1 MPAAYYDIQADEG
14 SSFRLK
20 LKFLDSTKKLVNL
33 INPPA
38 SVIEGFEDSFRK
50 DTDGNYVIK
59 AYARMQVRDSV
70 DGDILPVDLND
81 STGGSD
87 TNLWGQSN
95 LNYTNIQIKLKSGI
109 VDDGTTDGTPDD
121 SNIVITIDA
130 NVMSNIDY
138 GNFLYDL
145 ELVFSQDIITNPKA
159 VTFRVMQGRFIVTPN
174 ITR

>member
-20 LKFLDSTKKLVNL
+20 LKFLDSNKKLVNL
-33 INPPA
+33 VNPPA

-50 DTDGNYVIK
+50 DTNGNYVIK

-95 LNYTNIQIKLKSGI
+95 LNYTNIQIKLK
-109 VDDGTTDGTPDD
+109 DDSTDND
-121 SNIVITIDA
+121 SNIIITIDA

-159 VTFRVMQGRFIVTPN
+159 VTFRIMQGRFIVTPN

>member
-20 LKFLDSTKKLVNL
+20 LKFLDSNKKLVNL
-33 INPPA
+33 VNPPA

-50 DTDGNYVIK
+50 DTNGNYVIK

-70 DGDILPVDLND
+70 DGDILPVDQNNTPTNMVD
-81 STGGSD
+81 D

-95 LNYTNIQIKLKSGI
+95 LNYTNIQIKLK
-109 VDDGTTDGTPDD
+109 DGTDGD
-121 SNIVITIDA
+121 SNIVITIDG

>member
-20 LKFLDSTKKLVNL
+20 LKFLDSNKKLVNL
-33 INPPA
+33 VNPPA

-70 DGDILPVDLND
+70 DGDILPVDQNNTPTNMVD
-81 STGGSD
+81 D

-95 LNYTNIQIKLKSGI
+95 LNYTNIQIKLK
-109 VDDGTTDGTPDD
+109 DGTDGD

>member
-20 LKFLDSTKKLVNL
+20 LKFLDSNKKLVNL
-33 INPPA
+33 VNPPA

-70 DGDILPVDLND
+70 DGDILPVDQNNTPTNMVD
-81 STGGSD
+81 D

-95 LNYTNIQIKLKSGI
+95 LNYTNIQIKLK
-109 VDDGTTDGTPDD
+109 DGTDGD
-121 SNIVITIDA
+121 SNIIITIDA

-159 VTFRVMQGRFIVTPN
+159 ITFRVMQGRFIVTPN

>member
-1 MPAAYYDIQADEG
+1 
-14 SSFRLK
+14 
-20 LKFLDSTKKLVNL
+20 
-33 INPPA
+33 
-38 SVIEGFEDSFRK
+38 
-50 DTDGNYVIK
+50 
-59 AYARMQVRDSV
+59 MQVRDSV
-70 DGDILPVDLND
+70 DGDILPVDSNNTPTNMD
-81 STGGSD
+81 DD

-95 LNYTNIQIKLKSGI
+95 LNYTNIQIKLK
-109 VDDGTTDGTPDD
+109 DGKDGD
-121 SNIVITIDA
+121 SNIVISIDA

>member
-20 LKFLDSTKKLVNL
+20 LKFLDSTKNLVNL

-70 DGDILPVDLND
+70 DGDILPVDSNNTPTNMD
-81 STGGSD
+81 DD

-95 LNYTNIQIKLKSGI
+95 LNYTNIQIKLK
-109 VDDGTTDGTPDD
+109 DGKDGD
-121 SNIVITIDA
+121 SNIVISIDA

>member
-20 LKFLDSTKKLVNL
+20 LKFLDSTKNLVNL

-70 DGDILPVDLND
+70 DGDILPVDSNNTPTNMD
-81 STGGSD
+81 DD

-95 LNYTNIQIKLKSGI
+95 LNYTNIQIKLK
-109 VDDGTTDGTPDD
+109 DGTDGD
-121 SNIVITIDA
+121 SNIVISIDA

>member
-20 LKFLDSTKKLVNL
+20 LKFLDSNKKLVNL
-33 INPPA
+33 VNPPA

-70 DGDILPVDLND
+70 DGDILPVDQNNTPTNMVD
-81 STGGSD
+81 D

-95 LNYTNIQIKLKSGI
+95 LNYTNIQIKLK
-109 VDDGTTDGTPDD
+109 DGTDGD

-159 VTFRVMQGRFIVTPN
+159 VTFRIMQGRFIVTPN

>member
-20 LKFLDSTKKLVNL
+20 LKFLDSNKKLVNL
-33 INPPA
+33 VNPPA

-70 DGDILPVDLND
+70 DGDILPVDQNNTPTNMVD
-81 STGGSD
+81 D

-95 LNYTNIQIKLKSGI
+95 LNYTNIQIKLK
-109 VDDGTTDGTPDD
+109 DGTDGD
-121 SNIVITIDA
+121 SNIVITIDG

>member
-70 DGDILPVDLND
+70 DGDILPVDSNNTPTNMD
-81 STGGSD
+81 DD

-95 LNYTNIQIKLKSGI
+95 LNYTNIQIKLK
-109 VDDGTTDGTPDD
+109 DGTDAD
-121 SNIVITIDA
+121 SNIVITIDG

>member
-20 LKFLDSTKKLVNL
+20 LKFLDSTKNLVNL

-95 LNYTNIQIKLKSGI
+95 LNYTNIQIKLK
-109 VDDGTTDGTPDD
+109 DGKDGD
-121 SNIVITIDA
+121 SNIVISIDA

>member
-20 LKFLDSTKKLVNL
+20 LKFLDSNKKLVNL
-33 INPPA
+33 VNPPP

-70 DGDILPVDLND
+70 DGDILPVDQNNTPTNMVD
-81 STGGSD
+81 D

-95 LNYTNIQIKLKSGI
+95 LNYTNIQIKLK
-109 VDDGTTDGTPDD
+109 DDSTDND
-121 SNIVITIDA
+121 SNIIITIDA

-159 VTFRVMQGRFIVTPN
+159 VTFRIMQGRFIVTPN

>member
-20 LKFLDSTKKLVNL
+20 LKFLDSNKKLVNL
-33 INPPA
+33 VNPPA

-70 DGDILPVDLND
+70 DGDILPVDQNNTPTNMVD
-81 STGGSD
+81 D

-95 LNYTNIQIKLKSGI
+95 LNYTNIQIKLK
-109 VDDGTTDGTPDD
+109 DDSTDND
-121 SNIVITIDA
+121 SNIIITIDA

-159 VTFRVMQGRFIVTPN
+159 VTFRIMQGRFIVTPN

>member
-50 DTDGNYVIK
+50 DTDGKYVIK

-70 DGDILPVDLND
+70 DGDILPVDSNNTPTNMD
-81 STGGSD
+81 DD

-95 LNYTNIQIKLKSGI
+95 LNYTNIQIKLK
-109 VDDGTTDGTPDD
+109 DGTDND
-121 SNIVITIDA
+121 SNIVISIDA

>member
-20 LKFLDSTKKLVNL
+20 LKFLDSNKKLVNL
-33 INPPA
+33 VNPPA

-70 DGDILPVDLND
+70 DGDILPVDQNNTPTNMVD
-81 STGGSD
+81 D

-95 LNYTNIQIKLKSGI
+95 LNYTNIQIKLK
-109 VDDGTTDGTPDD
+109 DDSTDND
-121 SNIVITIDA
+121 SNIIITIDA

>member
-50 DTDGNYVIK
+50 DTDGKYVIK

-70 DGDILPVDLND
+70 DGDILPVDSNN
-81 STGGSD
+81 TP
-87 TNLWGQSN
+87 TNMDVYTILWGQSN
-95 LNYTNIQIKLKSGI
+95 LNYTNIQIKLK
-109 VDDGTTDGTPDD
+109 DGTDND
-121 SNIVITIDA
+121 SNIVISIDA

>member
-20 LKFLDSTKKLVNL
+20 LKFLDSNKKLVNL
-33 INPPA
+33 VNPPA

-70 DGDILPVDLND
+70 DGDILPVDQNNTPTNMVD
-81 STGGSD
+81 D

-95 LNYTNIQIKLKSGI
+95 LNYTNIQIKLK
-109 VDDGTTDGTPDD
+109 DGTDGD
-121 SNIVITIDA
+121 SNIIITIDA

-159 VTFRVMQGRFIVTPN
+159 VTFRIMQGRFIVTPN

>member
-1 MPAAYYDIQADEG
+1 
-14 SSFRLK
+14 
-20 LKFLDSTKKLVNL
+20 
-33 INPPA
+33 
-38 SVIEGFEDSFRK
+38 
-50 DTDGNYVIK
+50 
-59 AYARMQVRDSV
+59 MQVRDSV

-95 LNYTNIQIKLKSGI
+95 LNYTNIQIKLK
-109 VDDGTTDGTPDD
+109 DGKDGD
-121 SNIVITIDA
+121 SNIVISIDA

>member
-20 LKFLDSTKKLVNL
+20 LKFLDSNKNLVNL
-33 INPPA
+33 VNPPA

-70 DGDILPVDLND
+70 DGDILPVDQNNTPTNMVD
-81 STGGSD
+81 D

-95 LNYTNIQIKLKSGI
+95 LNYTNIQIKLK
-109 VDDGTTDGTPDD
+109 DDSTDND
-121 SNIVITIDA
+121 SNIIITIDA

>member
-20 LKFLDSTKKLVNL
+20 LKFLDSNKKLVNL
-33 INPPA
+33 VNPPA

-95 LNYTNIQIKLKSGI
+95 LNYTNIQIKLK
-109 VDDGTTDGTPDD
+109 DDSTDND
-121 SNIVITIDA
+121 SNIIITIDA

-159 VTFRVMQGRFIVTPN
+159 ITFRIMQGRFIVTPN

>member
-20 LKFLDSTKKLVNL
+20 LKFLDSNKKLVNL
-33 INPPA
+33 VNPPA

-50 DTDGNYVIK
+50 DTNGNYVIK

-70 DGDILPVDLND
+70 DGDILPVDQDNTPTNMVD
-81 STGGSD
+81 D

-95 LNYTNIQIKLKSGI
+95 LNYTNIQIKLK
-109 VDDGTTDGTPDD
+109 DGTDGD
-121 SNIVITIDA
+121 SNIVITIDG

>member
-20 LKFLDSTKKLVNL
+20 LKFLDSNKKLVNL
-33 INPPA
+33 VNPPA

-70 DGDILPVDLND
+70 DGDILPVDQNNTPTNMVD
-81 STGGSD
+81 D

-95 LNYTNIQIKLKSGI
+95 LNYTNIQIKLK
-109 VDDGTTDGTPDD
+109 DGTDGD

-159 VTFRVMQGRFIVTPN
+159 ITFRVMQGRFIVTPN

>member
-20 LKFLDSTKKLVNL
+20 LKFLDSNKKLVNL
-33 INPPA
+33 VNPPA

-50 DTDGNYVIK
+50 DTNGNYVIK

-70 DGDILPVDLND
+70 DGDILPVDQNNTPTNMVD
-81 STGGSD
+81 D

-95 LNYTNIQIKLKSGI
+95 LNYTNIQIKLK
-109 VDDGTTDGTPDD
+109 DDSTDND
-121 SNIVITIDA
+121 SNIIITIDG

>member
-20 LKFLDSTKKLVNL
+20 LKFLDSNKKLVNL
-33 INPPA
+33 VNPPA

-95 LNYTNIQIKLKSGI
+95 LNYTNIQIKLK
-109 VDDGTTDGTPDD
+109 DDSTDND
-121 SNIVITIDA
+121 SNIIITIDA

-159 VTFRVMQGRFIVTPN
+159 VTFRIMQGRFIVTPN

>member
-20 LKFLDSTKKLVNL
+20 LKFLDSDKRLVNL
-33 INPPA
+33 VNPPA

-70 DGDILPVDLND
+70 DGDILPVDQNNTPTNMVD
-81 STGGSD
+81 D

-95 LNYTNIQIKLKSGI
+95 LNYTNIQIKLK
-109 VDDGTTDGTPDD
+109 DGTDGD
-121 SNIVITIDA
+121 SNIIITIDA

>member
-20 LKFLDSTKKLVNL
+20 LKFLDSDKKLVNL
-33 INPPA
+33 VNPPA

-50 DTDGNYVIK
+50 DTNGNYVIK

-95 LNYTNIQIKLKSGI
+95 LNYTNIQIKLK
-109 VDDGTTDGTPDD
+109 DGTDSD
-121 SNIVITIDA
+121 SNIIITIDA

>member
-50 DTDGNYVIK
+50 DTDGKYVIK

-70 DGDILPVDLND
+70 DGDILPVDSNNTPTNMD
-81 STGGSD
+81 DD

-95 LNYTNIQIKLKSGI
+95 LNYTNIQIKLK
-109 VDDGTTDGTPDD
+109 DGTDGD
-121 SNIVITIDA
+121 SNIVISIDA

>member
-20 LKFLDSTKKLVNL
+20 LKFLDSNKKLVNL
-33 INPPA
+33 VNPPA
-38 SVIEGFEDSFRK
+38 SVIEGFEDNFRK

-95 LNYTNIQIKLKSGI
+95 LNYTNIQIKLK
-109 VDDGTTDGTPDD
+109 DDSTDND
-121 SNIVITIDA
+121 SNIIITIDA

-159 VTFRVMQGRFIVTPN
+159 ITFRIMQGRFIITPN

>member
-20 LKFLDSTKKLVNL
+20 LKFLDSNKKLVNL
-33 INPPA
+33 VNPPA

-50 DTDGNYVIK
+50 DTNGNYVIK

-95 LNYTNIQIKLKSGI
+95 LNYTNIQIKLK
-109 VDDGTTDGTPDD
+109 DDSTDND
-121 SNIVITIDA
+121 SNIIITIDA

-159 VTFRVMQGRFIVTPN
+159 ITFRIMQGRFIITPN

>member
-20 LKFLDSTKKLVNL
+20 LKFLDSTKNLVNL

-70 DGDILPVDLND
+70 DGDILPVDSNNTPTNMD
-81 STGGSD
+81 DD

-95 LNYTNIQIKLKSGI
+95 LNYTNIQIKLK
-109 VDDGTTDGTPDD
+109 DGKGGD
-121 SNIVITIDA
+121 SNIVISIDA

>member
-20 LKFLDSTKKLVNL
+20 LKFLDSNKKLVNL
-33 INPPA
+33 VNPPA

-50 DTDGNYVIK
+50 DTNDNYVIK

-70 DGDILPVDLND
+70 DGDILPVDQNYTPTNMVD
-81 STGGSD
+81 D

-95 LNYTNIQIKLKSGI
+95 LNYTNIQIKLK
-109 VDDGTTDGTPDD
+109 DGTDGD
-121 SNIVITIDA
+121 SNIVITIDG

>member
-20 LKFLDSTKKLVNL
+20 LKFLDSNKKLVNL
-33 INPPA
+33 VNPPA

-95 LNYTNIQIKLKSGI
+95 LNYTNIQIKLK
-109 VDDGTTDGTPDD
+109 DGTDGD
-121 SNIVITIDA
+121 SNIIITIDA

>member
-20 LKFLDSTKKLVNL
+20 LKFLDSNKKLVNL
-33 INPPA
+33 VNPPA

-70 DGDILPVDLND
+70 DGDILPVDQNNTPTNMVD
-81 STGGSD
+81 D

-95 LNYTNIQIKLKSGI
+95 LNYTNIQIKLK
-109 VDDGTTDGTPDD
+109 DGTDGD
-121 SNIVITIDA
+121 SNIIITIDA

>member
-20 LKFLDSTKKLVNL
+20 LKFLDSTKKLVDL

-50 DTDGNYVIK
+50 DTDGKYVIK

-70 DGDILPVDLND
+70 DGDILPVDSNNTPTNMD
-81 STGGSD
+81 DD

-95 LNYTNIQIKLKSGI
+95 LNYTNIQIKLK
-109 VDDGTTDGTPDD
+109 DGTDND
-121 SNIVITIDA
+121 SNIVISIDA